1 MSACFVS
8 EVLKNYEIKFDM
20 GSTLKIFQVV

>member
-1 MSACFVS
+1 MFACFVF

-20 GSTLKIFQVV
+20 GSTLKLLQVI